1 MSALERLD
9 AIDARVTASTGEPWV
24 NNVRLI
30 RAQRLLGPRTVAAT
44 DLPADADFIAGAR
57 QDVPA
62 LATALR
68 AILAL
73 HAPEQHVGHEC
84 CSEDGAGY
92 PCATVR
98 IIETE
103 LAR

>member
-24 NNVRLI
+24 NEVRLI

-44 DLPADADFIAGAR
+44 DMPADADFIAEAR
-57 QDVPA
+57 QDVPV
-62 LATALR
+62 LVTALR

-73 HAPEQHVGHEC
+73 HTPEQHAGHQC
-84 CSEDGAGY
+84 CTGCETRY